1 MSFILNYEVF
11 LEGSVILWK
20 EKEGKHFIY
29 LSSLRFYYEGDYTED
44 PNTADCSLESNNF
57 KNRICQAYLS
67 YYKKKMPPIIF
78 QEFEVAVDL
87 NILLYLKDKMSELP
101 LL

>member
-29 LSSLRFYYEGDYTED
+29 LSSLKFYYEGDYTED

-67 YYKKKMPPIIF
+67 YYKKKKNATYYIPRVRSCSQLKYF
-78 QEFEVAVDL
+78 ALFER
-87 NILLYLKDKMSELP
+87 
-101 LL
+101 